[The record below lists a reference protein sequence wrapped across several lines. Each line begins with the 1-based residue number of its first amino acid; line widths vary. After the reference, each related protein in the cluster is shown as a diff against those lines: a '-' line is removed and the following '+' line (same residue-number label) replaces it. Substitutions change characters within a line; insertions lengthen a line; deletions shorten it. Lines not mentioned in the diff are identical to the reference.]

1 VVQYPLVSQFAWRLT
16 CCKLDAHQI
25 IAYSYKIALLARFSG
40 TALKFILFQKT
51 AKEKTVKILKAALI
65 VLVIITVSAC
75 GSAERKKNKAEARNT
90 DEKTKTMQEYKSCI
104 KKAKDDQAK
113 LDLCENLLKAN
124 E

>member
-1 VVQYPLVSQFAWRLT
+1 M
-16 CCKLDAHQI
+16 
-25 IAYSYKIALLARFSG
+25 
-40 TALKFILFQKT
+40 
-51 AKEKTVKILKAALI
+51 KILKAALI